1 MKHILLALVLLFGVT
16 GVVTASDFEAG
27 KDAFNKTDY
36 ATALE
41 KFRKAAEAGNA
52 KAQNWLAWM
61 YYYGKGVPQNN
72 QEAVRWYVKAAEAG
86 HTIAQVSLGKMYE
99 LGRGVPPDTVQA
111 YKWYNLAAAKTT
123 SKETRTRIVERRDEL
138 AQQMTRQEIA
148 EAQQLAREWKPV
160 K

>member
-16 GVVTASDFEAG
+16 GVVMAEDFEAG
-27 KDAFNKTDY
+27 KDAFNQRDY

-41 KFRKAAEAGNA
+41 NFRKAAEAGNA

-99 LGRGVPPDTVQA
+99 LGRGVCRQIPCKRTSGITLPQL
-111 YKWYNLAAAKTT
+111 KRPAK
-123 SKETRTRIVERRDEL
+123 K
-138 AQQMTRQEIA
+138 QEP
-148 EAQQLAREWKPV
+148 E
-160 K
+160 